1 MREYLF
7 DDKRSI
13 WHTMLGLLVA
23 VLGKRMPVLGAL
35 GIIVYVI
42 YEVIENEK
50 AVSTVGDVIEFIIG
64 FMVGSL
70 WW

>member
-13 WHTMLGLLVA
+13 WHAVLGMLVA
-23 VLGKRMPVLGAL
+23 VLGKRVPVLSVL

-50 AVSTVGDVIEFIIG
+50 AVSTVGDVIEFVIG
-64 FMVGSL
+64 FMIGSL